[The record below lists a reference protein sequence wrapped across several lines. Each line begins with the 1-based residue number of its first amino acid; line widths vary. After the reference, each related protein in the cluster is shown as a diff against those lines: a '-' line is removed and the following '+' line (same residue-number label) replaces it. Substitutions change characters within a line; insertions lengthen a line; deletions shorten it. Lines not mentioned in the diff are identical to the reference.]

1 MARGDRRLN
10 AIVTLQSC
18 APLTVDLES
27 DHANL
32 GSGPAQRPDVVR
44 DPNLSGSERTPDR
57 WFDVGAFLLP
67 DPFTFRNSA
76 RNMVFGPAYANVD
89 AFLQKNY
96 RLADGVRL
104 ELRIEVFNVLNRAN
118 CELPNRI
125 AFTTNF
131 GRIFS
136 ARNPR
141 ELQFR

>member
-1 MARGDRRLN
+1 
-10 AIVTLQSC
+10 
-18 APLTVDLES
+18 
-27 DHANL
+27 
-32 GSGPAQRPDVVR
+32 
-44 DPNLSGSERTPDR
+44 
-57 WFDVGAFLLP
+57 
-67 DPFTFRNSA
+67 
-76 RNMVFGPAYANVD
+76 MVFGPAYANVD